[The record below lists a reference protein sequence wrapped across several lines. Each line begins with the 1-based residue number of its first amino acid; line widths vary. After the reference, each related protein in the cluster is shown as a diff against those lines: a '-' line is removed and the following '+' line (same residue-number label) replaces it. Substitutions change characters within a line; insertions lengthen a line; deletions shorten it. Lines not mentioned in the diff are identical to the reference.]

1 MEISLRKIYCFT
13 SPVALLIVFV
23 GCPSIR
29 ESQKKSALESQI
41 TAAGI
46 EIDSSLKRLD
56 KLVETCTKPLQAS
69 VQGKSTHLETPS
81 EDLSDRCAP
90 VIPAAVAYRDKIHK
104 MLGLLDEALRLSFS
118 TDEHHRLEVGRR
130 VWAIRDRENIELQEN
145 VQCLMNPTS
154 ECWKHIDAS
163 FANLAKEDQE
173 ACNLLSTIQKKCD

>member
-118 TDEHHRLEVGRR
+118 TDEHHRF
-130 VWAIRDRENIELQEN
+130 ELQEN